1 MMDDEAILPEVL
13 ALFPQETGEPLCG
26 GHYK

>member
-26 GHYK
+26 GH

>member
-1 MMDDEAILPEVL
+1 MDDEAILPEVL

-26 GHYK
+26 GH